1 MDSSLKHKENS
12 WHGTRAGMMLC
23 NQKAYGFS
31 LQFFFGEELEL
42 AINAA
47 ISSCANAE
55 WCKALQFAKSTSGM
69 GSGKVNTSM
78 AETCH
83 LPTFGSDLAFCEGGK
98 RTGQLHVLL
107 KTFELLDI

>member
-1 MDSSLKHKENS
+1 MISCCSNFL
-12 WHGTRAGMMLC
+12 
-23 NQKAYGFS
+23 
-31 LQFFFGEELEL
+31 GEELEL

-47 ISSCANAE
+47 LSSCANAE